1 MTYQTKTRNDLY
13 GVQVGITSIPD
24 LPLLDC
30 RSLTWSAKGGLYGNN
45 AEQKSI
51 LNGTVGQRT
60 DRLTSTNFFTGTGS
74 DNQGNALFHGVTAGL
89 TVRF

>member
-51 LNGTVGQRT
+51 LNGTVG
-60 DRLTSTNFFTGTGS
+60 
-74 DNQGNALFHGVTAGL
+74 
-89 TVRF
+89 